1 MQIKFDPKYVITPSI
16 AQNLMRIEAV
26 KENVIHVPF
35 NPTVL
40 VSLRESARLYSTHY
54 STMIEGNRL
63 SSDQIEAVIKHKGHF
78 PGRERD
84 EKEVKGYY
92 TALEYV
98 EQLAAKG
105 SPITEKVIQKLH
117 EMVMFGQTKGTDQAV
132 YRDGQNVI
140 RDGRTGAIVYLPP
153 EAQDVPMLMKELIT
167 WINQNKDI
175 PCPIVAGIAH
185 YQFATIHPYYDGNG
199 RTARLL
205 TTLILY
211 LGGYDLKGLYSLE
224 EYYARNLSAYYEA
237 ISVGPSHNYYEGRAE
252 SEITQWVDYFVGGM
266 AVSCENVIKHMTR
279 SAMRGDQD
287 YENVLRTL
295 DPKKRK
301 ALELFQQFSTV
312 TAAQV
317 GQLFGF
323 KPRTSAQLCKDWVDE
338 GFLVVVNPSN
348 KNRSYG
354 LASAFEILVT
364 SQK

>member
-1 MQIKFDPKYVITPSI
+1 MKKEFNSKYGITSLI
-16 AQNLMRIEAV
+16 AQNLMRIEAIKV
-26 KENVIHVPF
+26 KVAHVPF

-63 SSDQIEAVIKHKGHF
+63 SSDQIEEVIKHKGHF

-92 TALEYV
+92 AALQYV

-105 SPITEKVIQKLH
+105 SPVTEKVIQKLH
-117 EMVMFGQTKGTDQAV
+117 ETVMIGQTKHAEQAE

-140 RDGRTGAIVYLPP
+140 RDGRTGAIIYLPP
-153 EAQDVPMLMKELIT
+153 EAKDVPTLMKELVT
-167 WINQNKDI
+167 WMSQNKDV

-205 TTLILY
+205 TMLILY

-224 EYYARNLSAYYEA
+224 EYYARNLPAYYAA
-237 ISVGPSHNYYEGRAE
+237 ITVGPSHNYYEGRAE
-252 SEITQWVDYFVGGM
+252 SDITNWVDYFVGGM
-266 AVSCENVIKHMTR
+266 AVSCENVLAHMKR
-279 SAMRGDQD
+279 SALRGDQD
-287 YENVLRTL
+287 HEALLRTL

-301 ALELFQQFSTV
+301 ALELFQSFATV
-312 TAAQV
+312 TAAQI
-317 GQLFGF
+317 GELFGF
-323 KPRTSAQLCKDWVDE
+323 KPRTGAQLCKDWVEE
-338 GFLVVVNPSN
+338 GFLVVVNPAN

-354 LASAFEILVT
+354 LAPAFEVLVAP
-364 SQK
+364 QK